1 MGLAGARPSRK
12 LPEEFRLFAS
22 ELPNTRAWV
31 FNQAVNVNVKIC
43 GLTTVN
49 DAQAAV
55 QAGADAVGLMFYAGS
70 PRHVS
75 MEAAQEIARSLP
87 SSVIRVGVFVD
98 PDPSDVFAAVQ
109 LCGLNLL
116 QFHGAEASE
125 FCQQFGVMTMKAFR
139 MRNAESLVD
148 LASFSADAF
157 LLDSHVPDK
166 LGGTGETFNWDLAV
180 EAKKFGRP
188 IFLAGGLTPENV
200 ADAIRAVQPF
210 GVDVSSGVEISPG
223 RKDPEKIRAFIAA
236 ARGA

>member
-1 MGLAGARPSRK
+1 MSIASRYPDAGGSC
-12 LPEEFRLFAS
+12 RLFAS
-22 ELPNTRAWV
+22 ELPNACAWV

-55 QAGADAVGLMFYAGS
+55 HAGADAVGLMFYAGS

-75 MEAAQEIARSLP
+75 MEVAQEIARSLP

-109 LCGLNLL
+109 LCGLNLV
-116 QFHGAEASE
+116 QFHGAETSQ

-139 MRNAESLVD
+139 MRNAESIVD

-157 LLDSHVPDK
+157 LLDSYVPDK
-166 LGGTGETFNWDLAV
+166 PGGTGETFNWDLAV

-210 GVDVSSGVEISPG
+210 AVDVSSGVEISPG

>member
-1 MGLAGARPSRK
+1 MS
-12 LPEEFRLFAS
+12 
-22 ELPNTRAWV
+22 
-31 FNQAVNVNVKIC
+31 VNVKVKIC
-43 GLTTVN
+43 GVTSVG

-55 QAGADAVGLMFYAGS
+55 HAGADAVGLMLYSGS
-70 PRHVS
+70 PRHITP
-75 MEAAQEIARSLP
+75 EAAQEIAGNLP
-87 SSVIRVGVFVD
+87 PSVIRVGVFVD
-98 PDPSDVFAAVQ
+98 PNPEDVFAAIR

-116 QFHGAEASE
+116 QFHGAETPQ

-139 MRNAESLVD
+139 MKNAESLAA

-166 LGGTGETFNWDLAV
+166 PGGTGQTFNWDLAV
-180 EAKKFGRP
+180 AAKKFGRP

-200 ADAIRAVQPF
+200 ADAIRAAQPF
-210 GVDVSSGVEISPG
+210 AVDVSSGVEISPG